1 MYFLN
6 DNVSLVLDCVYICWW
21 MLFLCF
27 IVYVLSVTHMLY
39 GYRVFFFV
47 ILYEYRFVIR
57 GSNVSSPSLT
67 LISIVNIY
75 AVSMTILYCL
85 LLCGIHLESL
95 TVLPRT

>member
-39 GYRVFFFV
+39 GYRVFV
-47 ILYEYRFVIR
+47 
-57 GSNVSSPSLT
+57 
-67 LISIVNIY
+67 
-75 AVSMTILYCL
+75 
-85 LLCGIHLESL
+85 LLCDSVRIKMCDTGDTLRVH
-95 TVLPRT
+95 P